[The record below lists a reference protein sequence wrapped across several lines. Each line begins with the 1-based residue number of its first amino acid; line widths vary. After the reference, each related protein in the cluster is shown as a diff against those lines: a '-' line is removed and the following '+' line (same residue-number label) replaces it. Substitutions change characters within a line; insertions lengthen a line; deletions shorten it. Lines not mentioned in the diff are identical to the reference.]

1 MLSAMWWWNIRFLSS
16 PSKLNWTGEASCQP
30 QRFFPKSSR
39 SNSRKCC
46 WPQGNFPALE
56 NWRQKAKFRNKQFE
70 ERKFMSCAAAV
81 GALLLHV
88 YWSVVKLSR
97 VDHVGWSSTTHKTV
111 WRSIFTQRKDAI
123 EFQNRRPENTVH
135 PNLFWKP
142 LSTWSLPGKSP
153 MDLKQ
158 ILGKLDS
165 T

>member
-1 MLSAMWWWNIRFLSS
+1 MMQWSHSLAEKKPRALLDSTLDEADFRGECSLTTAMWWWNIRFLSS

-97 VDHVGWSSTTHKTV
+97 VDHVGWERRTKQFGGQFLPKEKT
-111 WRSIFTQRKDAI
+111 Q
-123 EFQNRRPENTVH
+123 
-135 PNLFWKP
+135 
-142 LSTWSLPGKSP
+142 
-153 MDLKQ
+153 
-158 ILGKLDS
+158 
-165 T
+165 